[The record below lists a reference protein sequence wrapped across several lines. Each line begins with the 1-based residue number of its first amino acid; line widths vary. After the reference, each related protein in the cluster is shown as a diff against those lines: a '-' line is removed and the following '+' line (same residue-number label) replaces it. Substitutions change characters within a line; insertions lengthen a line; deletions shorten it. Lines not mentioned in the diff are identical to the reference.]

1 MTTKI
6 GCQFTGCAWSIEH
19 DSEAVAI
26 ALLTSHSQ
34 NHKGASVVATSK
46 QKTPKIDRPEVK
58 QDISD
63 EEWQSFEAEW
73 GRFKKC
79 TEMGNDEI
87 ADQLFQCCDRPL
99 KRLLI
104 KENPEI
110 IEEGEEALLE
120 AIKRMAVLH
129 VATSVRRTNLL
140 ASKQEHG
147 QTFRQFYANVRA
159 AAATCEFNVKCPYIC
174 CNEKKPIDYSPMV
187 IKDILIAGIEDS
199 EIMRDVLG
207 MENLDSKTDKDIVKF
222 VEEKEIA
229 RNALNA
235 SQSQSGI
242 GALSSYGKSRKNG
255 NAPPADEAVIKKKLA
270 MKGKCAT
277 CQKDIAL
284 YKKYQNGKLNKEAFK
299 MCIGCHKKTK
309 PATKS
314 NEENDTSEASAVMS
328 FIGTLD
334 LEENSIQMTS
344 SSNSV
349 ECIDSLPVENTEFFT
364 IPVKLTL
371 SSRELSKFQKC
382 ESDEEF
388 GWTYVIAK
396 GNSTFPEC
404 MMGEDM
410 LPKLGCKRA
419 MLIKGRAF
427 VTLEYGGRQ
436 VKKMIKVRRN
446 VTGLQLDNLTVNEL
460 VEGYLADSSEVD
472 AVDCKPNELCA
483 NGSSVVLGHHIFT
496 PNGWVKVSKL
506 SHPTLRLRIH
516 TNASDYSH
524 LGASHPHIAP
534 KFVDVVADS
543 GAQSCLWSRKQF
555 LDSGFSMQDLLPVR
569 HTMRAANRA
578 AIEIDGAILLRL
590 SGESKYGINYEAA
603 AMVYVSPSTNSF
615 FLSKDVMIQLG
626 IIPRSFPQIGS
637 TAQVVPGSINA
648 SEMMDKKCTSNANN
662 SSNGQSTPTTAP
674 CGCQ

>member
-1 MTTKI
+1 M
-6 GCQFTGCAWSIEH
+6 
-19 DSEAVAI
+19 
-26 ALLTSHSQ
+26 
-34 NHKGASVVATSK
+34 
-46 QKTPKIDRPEVK
+46 
-58 QDISD
+58 
-63 EEWQSFEAEW
+63 
-73 GRFKKC
+73 
-79 TEMGNDEI
+79 
-87 ADQLFQCCDRPL
+87 
-99 KRLLI
+99 
-104 KENPEI
+104 
-110 IEEGEEALLE
+110 
-120 AIKRMAVLH
+120 
-129 VATSVRRTNLL
+129 
-140 ASKQEHG
+140 
-147 QTFRQFYANVRA
+147 
-159 AAATCEFNVKCPYIC
+159 
-174 CNEKKPIDYSPMV
+174 
-187 IKDILIAGIEDS
+187 
-199 EIMRDVLG
+199 
-207 MENLDSKTDKDIVKF
+207 
-222 VEEKEIA
+222 
-229 RNALNA
+229 
-235 SQSQSGI
+235 
-242 GALSSYGKSRKNG
+242 
-255 NAPPADEAVIKKKLA
+255 
-270 MKGKCAT
+270 
-277 CQKDIAL
+277 
-284 YKKYQNGKLNKEAFK
+284 
-299 MCIGCHKKTK
+299 
-309 PATKS
+309 
-314 NEENDTSEASAVMS
+314 
-328 FIGTLD
+328 
-334 LEENSIQMTS
+334 
-344 SSNSV
+344 
-349 ECIDSLPVENTEFFT
+349 
-364 IPVKLTL
+364 TL
-371 SSRELSKFQKC
+371 SSRELSKFRRC

-388 GWTYVIAK
+388 GWTYEIAK

-483 NGSSVVLGHHIFT
+483 NGSPVVLGHHIFT
-496 PNGWVKVSKL
+496 SNGWLKVSKL

-516 TNASDYSH
+516 TNASDYSQ

-626 IIPRSFPQIGS
+626 IIPRSFPQIGA
-637 TAQVVPGSINA
+637 TAQVVPGSINT